1 MEAEKTGKDLGFF
14 IFFYK
19 GNILVH
25 LGCCNIILQTGQLIN
40 NRYVPLTVLET
51 ENPRSGGTHGQ
62 VKAFLAVI
70 LPGGE
75 ELWGL
80 SLSLFFFSIYNILF
94 SISIISP
101 SFFPFELFI
110 LYWSIAD

>member
-1 MEAEKTGKDLGFF
+1 MEAEKIGKDLGCF

-25 LGCCNIILQTGQLIN
+25 LGCYNIILQTGQLIN
-40 NRYVPLTVLET
+40 NRYLSLTVLET
-51 ENPRSGGTHGQ
+51 ENPRSECQHGW
-62 VKAFLAVI
+62 VKAFLAVF
-70 LPGGE
+70 LPGERNCGV
-75 ELWGL
+75 
-80 SLSLFFFSIYNILF
+80 SLSLFFFSIHSILF

-101 SFFPFELFI
+101 SFFTFELII